1 MTGACDWQVYIIRCT
16 DNTLYTGITLD
27 VDRRISQHGGTRGAK
42 YFRGKRPLDVV
53 YIETGHSR
61 STASKREAAI
71 KKLSRLEKLQLIETR
86 GL

>member
-16 DNTLYTGITLD
+16 DNTLYTGITVD
-27 VDRRISQHGGTRGAK
+27 VDRRITQHGGTRGAK